1 MKVLIYS
8 KNNSINVKNN
18 YKLTKKLKSIGKRV
32 VLDFYKFLEKSKIL
46 KIYEKIL
53 EESIDKD
60 NLPKHIAIIMDGNR
74 RTAEIYGKDKYYG
87 HYLGAEKV
95 REVLRW
101 ARELGIKVVT
111 LYAFSTENFNRP
123 KEEVNKL
130 MELFE
135 KKFYEIADDKEIHKY
150 KVRVRAIGR
159 IHLLPENVQKAIK
172 YAENKTKN
180 YNNFFVNI
188 AIAYGGQQE
197 IIDAVKKIAW
207 KVKIGEIDP
216 EDIDKELIDKHLYTS
231 DLQYPNPDLII
242 RTSGEERISNFLIW
256 QSSYSELYFCDIY
269 WPLFRKIDFL
279 RAIREYQRRHRR
291 FGK

>member
-1 MKVLIYS
+1 LG
-8 KNNSINVKNN
+8 NIN
-18 YKLTKKLKSIGKRV
+18 TLKSIGKRIM
-32 VLDFYKFLEKSKIL
+32 LDFYKILDKSRVL
-46 KIYEKIL
+46 KIYENIL
-53 EESIDKD
+53 EESIDKN

-101 ARELGIKVVT
+101 SRDLGIKVVT
-111 LYAFSTENFNRP
+111 LYAFSTENFKRSE
-123 KEEVNKL
+123 EEVNKL

-135 KKFYEIADDKEIHKY
+135 KKFYEIADDEETHKY
-150 KVRVRAIGR
+150 EVRVRAIGR
-159 IHLLPENVQKAIK
+159 INLLPKNVQKAIK

-180 YNNFFVNI
+180 YDKFFVNI

-197 IIDAVKKIAW
+197 IIDAIKKIAE
-207 KVKIGEIDP
+207 KVKKGEIEP
-216 EDIDKELIDKHLYTS
+216 EDINKKLIDEHLYTAN
-231 DLQYPNPDLII
+231 LPFPNPDLII

-256 QSSYSELYFCDIY
+256 QSSYSELYFCDTY

-279 RAIREYQRRHRR
+279 RAVRDYQRRQRR

>member
-1 MKVLIYS
+1 M
-8 KNNSINVKNN
+8 
-18 YKLTKKLKSIGKRV
+18 
-32 VLDFYKFLEKSKIL
+32 LDFYKILDKSRVL
-46 KIYEKIL
+46 KIYENIL
-53 EESIDKD
+53 EESIDKN

-101 ARELGIKVVT
+101 SRDLGIKVVT
-111 LYAFSTENFNRP
+111 LYAFSTENFKRSE
-123 KEEVNKL
+123 EEVNKL

-135 KKFYEIADDKEIHKY
+135 KKFYEIADDEETHKY
-150 KVRVRAIGR
+150 EVRVRAIGR
-159 IHLLPENVQKAIK
+159 INLLPKNVQKAIK
-172 YAENKTKN
+172 YAEKKTEN
-180 YNNFFVNI
+180 YNKFFVNI

-197 IIDAVKKIAW
+197 IIDAIKKIAE
-207 KVKIGEIDP
+207 KVKRGEIEP
-216 EDIDKELIDKHLYTS
+216 EDINKKLIDEHLYTAN
-231 DLQYPNPDLII
+231 LPFPNPDLII

-256 QSSYSELYFCDIY
+256 QSSYSELYFCDTY

-279 RAIREYQRRHRR
+279 RAVRDYQRRQRR